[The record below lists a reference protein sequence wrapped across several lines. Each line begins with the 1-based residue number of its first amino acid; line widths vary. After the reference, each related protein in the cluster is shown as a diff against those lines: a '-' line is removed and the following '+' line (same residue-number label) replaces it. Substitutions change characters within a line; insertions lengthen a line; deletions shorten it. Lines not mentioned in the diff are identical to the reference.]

1 VALKFGLKLGLK
13 PIASAK
19 TEFQTKLETELW
31 FQTKVNPNNPAWNRT
46 SGSWIY
52 DNRQQNLSD

>member
-1 VALKFGLKLGLK
+1 VTLKFGLKLGLK
-13 PIASAK
+13 LIASAK

-31 FQTKVNPNNPAWNRT
+31 FQTKVNLNNPIWNRT

-52 DNRQQNLSD
+52 DNRQQN